1 MSTYIVIP
9 RRSPIAASFHRP
21 LSEDDRSNV
30 LAYQRRTNRDL
41 LVSAGMSAEELTDGI
56 YFRPAGSGDDE
67 KLPPRSLDALGVLLI
82 DDLANSHITALQA
95 SGATVVKNVEVE
107 GTDPVG
113 MSHKA
118 RRSTDRSQFVALI
131 QGARRRLACD
141 GPYGKGK
148 HYWRHGHGHRCIA
161 PGIRRQDDP
170 FCRV

>member
-21 LSEDDRSNV
+21 LSEDDKSNV

-107 GTDPVG
+107 GTDLSECPQSSQVDRPVTICGTYPRCAQTLG
-113 MSHKA
+113 M
-118 RRSTDRSQFVALI
+118 RWALRERE
-131 QGARRRLACD
+131 ALLAS
-141 GPYGKGK
+141 
-148 HYWRHGHGHRCIA
+148 WTRA
-161 PGIRRQDDP
+161 
-170 FCRV
+170 